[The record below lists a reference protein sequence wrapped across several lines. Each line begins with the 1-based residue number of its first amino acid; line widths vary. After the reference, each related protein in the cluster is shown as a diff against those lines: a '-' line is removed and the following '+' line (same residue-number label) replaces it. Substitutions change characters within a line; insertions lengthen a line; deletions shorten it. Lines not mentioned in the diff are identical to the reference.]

1 MPCKSTICLGVFA
14 ALSAAAIAHRPIHA
28 QVPAPPGAPAAALYE
43 QGPKEK
49 AINRYV
55 GSVTWRT
62 EMVSAGVGQAAELA
76 IKGEAIIPKRGI
88 AMSWLIRRN
97 SDKSL
102 PASHVIEIIFKLPA
116 KAPHGKVVDV
126 TATHMK
132 QGENTPGTA
141 LSGRGVKVTEDFFMI
156 GLTATEAHRVIN
168 DQLLTERPWIDVGF
182 LYENGTRGM
191 MALEKGPTGKHA
203 FTEAFTAW
211 ARPLAPRLR

>member
-1 MPCKSTICLGVFA
+1 MAYKSTICLGVFA
-14 ALSAAAIAHRPIHA
+14 ALSAAAVTHKPIHA

-43 QGPKEK
+43 QGPKER

-55 GSVTWRT
+55 GSVTWHT
-62 EMVSAGVGQAAELA
+62 EMVSVGQGQAAELA
-76 IKGEAIIPKRGI
+76 IKGEAIIPKRRV
-88 AMSWLIRRN
+88 AMTWVIRRN

-102 PASHVIEIIFKLPA
+102 PASHVIEIMFKLPA

-126 TATHMK
+126 SATHLK

-156 GLTATEAHRVIN
+156 GLSATEAHRVQN

-191 MALEKGPTGKHA
+191 MALEKGPTGKRA
-203 FTEAFTAW
+203 FTEAFAAW
-211 ARPLAPRLR
+211 AKPVAPRLR